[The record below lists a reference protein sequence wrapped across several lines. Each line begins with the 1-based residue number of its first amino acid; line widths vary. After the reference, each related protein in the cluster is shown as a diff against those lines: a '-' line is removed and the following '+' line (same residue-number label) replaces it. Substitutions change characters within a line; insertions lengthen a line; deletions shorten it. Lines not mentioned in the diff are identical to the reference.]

1 LSAYGPRYR
10 LTVGIF
16 TLEAL
21 QAQQGDCLLIH
32 FGPED
37 EPRFVVVDGGP
48 GTAIHD
54 RILLPRLGQLRTR
67 WAGEGPLPL
76 PLVICSHIDNDHIGG
91 VIRLVERGVP
101 SDAVAVEGLWHN
113 SFRRL
118 APAAPERE
126 LRAVLA
132 ESPLAGSV
140 PQGDRLYEAAH
151 RAAIAVNHGFPGD
164 LVLAPGGGTAVH
176 DVAELTLTVLGPD
189 QRALDALRRKW
200 EATRG
205 LGPIGDAIAG
215 NDDDSIE
222 NLSSIVFLAEY
233 GDRTMLLTGDARGDY
248 ILDGLRRAGRLRRRG
263 IDLDV
268 LKVQHHGSSHS
279 NNAEFFR
286 QVRARHYVISANGKY
301 DNPDRTTLQAIVD
314 ARGPT
319 GYTIWLTNRGRRG
332 TPLRRMLDRF
342 VHDHP
347 DVDVVYRCE
356 REPSLKVDLGTSVTY

>member
-1 LSAYGPRYR
+1 M
-10 LTVGIF
+10 GIF

-32 FGPED
+32 FGPD
-37 EPRFVVVDGGP
+37 HEPRFVVVDGGP
-48 GTAIHD
+48 GTAVHD
-54 RILLPRLGQLRTR
+54 RILLPRLRQLQTR
-67 WAGEGPLPL
+67 WAGERPLSL
-76 PLVICSHIDNDHIGG
+76 PLVVCSHIDSDHIGG
-91 VIRLVERGVP
+91 VIRLVERSVA
-101 SDAVAVEGLWHN
+101 SEAVAVDDLWHN

-132 ESPLAGSV
+132 ESPLGGSV

-151 RAAIAVNHGFPGD
+151 RAEIAVNQGFPGD
-164 LVLAPGGGTAVH
+164 LVLAPAGGAAVH
-176 DVAELTLTVLGPD
+176 DLGELRLTILGPD
-189 QRALDALRRKW
+189 QRALDALRQKW

-205 LGPIGDAIAG
+205 VGTIGEVIAG

-233 GDRTMLLTGDARGDY
+233 GNATMLLTGDARGDY
-248 ILDGLRRAGRLRRRG
+248 ILDGLRRAKRLGRRG
-263 IDLDV
+263 IEVDV

-279 NNAEFFR
+279 NNTEFFR

-314 ARGPT
+314 ARGPR

-342 VHDHP
+342 ARDHP
-347 DVDVVYRCE
+347 DVDVVFRGE
-356 REPSLKVDLGTSVTY
+356 RDPSLKVDLGTEVGY